1 MADSICCDCCAA
13 LASSVLAGVAAA
25 PPVFNAAFTDSAFCC
40 TVALCVSAL
49 LAADESAEATA
60 AVCGLSDAGAVAA
73 LAAFVAADGFAILA
87 GVCAASTFFPASLP
101 ETVALSAFCA
111 APVDAVS
118 SLCSCNGG
126 WNVSTSMIFS
136 DAFAACALLSSAVA
150 VAAFSCGVTAAVALS
165 GIAASVVCAVAATG
179 AFRPSVGK
187 SLPRSS
193 AALKVASS
201 NWKL

>member
-13 LASSVLAGVAAA
+13 LASSVLAGVAVA
-25 PPVFNAAFTDSAFCC
+25 PPAFNAASTDSAFCC

-49 LAADESAEATA
+49 LAADESAGVTA
-60 AVCGLSDAGAVAA
+60 ADCVGLPDAGTVAWFTA
-73 LAAFVAADGFAILA
+73 PVAADGFAILA
-87 GVCAASTFFPASLP
+87 GVFAASAFSPASLP
-101 ETVALSAFCA
+101 KAVALSVFCA
-111 APVDAVS
+111 APVDAAS
-118 SLCSCNGG
+118 SLCNCNGG
-126 WNVSTSMIFS
+126 WNVSTSTIFS
-136 DAFAACALLSSAVA
+136 ACDLLSSTVV
-150 VAAFSCGVTAAVALS
+150 VAAFSCEVTAAVALS

-201 NWKL
+201 KWKL

>member
-1 MADSICCDCCAA
+1 MAESICCDCCAA
-13 LASSVLAGVAAA
+13 LASSVLAGVAVA
-25 PPVFNAAFTDSAFCC
+25 PPVFKAASTAVAFCC
-40 TVALCVSAL
+40 TVTLCVSPL
-49 LAADESAEATA
+49 LDTCESTEVAA

-87 GVCAASTFFPASLP
+87 GVCAASTFFPALLP

-118 SLCSCNGG
+118 SLCSRNGG

-136 DAFAACALLSSAVA
+136 DAFAACALLSSVVA

-165 GIAASVVCAVAATG
+165 GVAASACAVAATG

-201 NWKL
+201 KWKL